1 MGRLVAHAD
10 IVLDPLAVEAMI
22 SAAEDG
28 ESAVLVNG
36 VRVDDEEGAYYEVS
50 GRGDPVGM
58 SVTSAEGGTAPGDGA
73 LEMFRERFSE
83 GVLVM
88 VDPYAGEFALYIV
101 DGDGVR
107 QATAVMSER
116 CHTQMACL
124 LLMSSSVLPVRD
136 MSSLTTQSKNRRD
149 EFSNIVPR
157 GATLLRSSPCG
168 TSRTT
173 DVSETFVR
181 GLPGVPVMQMI
192 LDPIFL
198 AICAV

>member
-1 MGRLVAHAD
+1 MGRLIAHAD

-36 VRVDDEEGAYYEVS
+36 VRVDDGEGAYYEVS

-58 SVTSAEGGTAPGDGA
+58 SLTSAEGGTAPGDGA
-73 LEMFRERFSE
+73 LGMFRERFSE

-116 CHTQMACL
+116 CHTQIACL
-124 LLMSSSVLPVRD
+124 LLMSSSVLPVRV
-136 MSSLTTQSKNRRD
+136 MRSLTMQSKNSSD
-149 EFSNIVPR
+149 ESSNIVPR
-157 GATLLRSSPCG
+157 GAALPRSSP
-168 TSRTT
+168 
-173 DVSETFVR
+173 
-181 GLPGVPVMQMI
+181 
-192 LDPIFL
+192 
-198 AICAV
+198 